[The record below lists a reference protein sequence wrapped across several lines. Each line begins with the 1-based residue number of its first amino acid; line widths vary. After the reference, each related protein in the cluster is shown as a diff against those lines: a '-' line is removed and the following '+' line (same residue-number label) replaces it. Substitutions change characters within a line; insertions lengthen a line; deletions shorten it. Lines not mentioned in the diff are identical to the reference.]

1 MGVSSIRYIQKGDM
15 EMKTNRNLVAIGGLL
30 IACVFVVWFS
40 SSIHG
45 GEKTYRIEP
54 EITAPEYKT
63 DAARAIDAYER
74 LMERYMNL
82 TERSLFG
89 LGNDIQD
96 IDKKLDRIEQKL
108 KELCSRM
115 ARVEKALGV
124 DEPTEPTWQNL
135 PLKSPDEMLP
145 GDSSAESQP

>member
-15 EMKTNRNLVAIGGLL
+15 AMKTNRNLVAIGGLL

-45 GEKTYRIEP
+45 GEETYRIEP
-54 EITAPEYKT
+54 EITVPEYRT

-82 TERSLFG
+82 TEKSLFG
-89 LGNDIQD
+89 LGNDVQD

-124 DEPTEPTWQNL
+124 DETAKSTWQDL
-135 PLKSPDEMLP
+135 PLESPDEMLTE
-145 GDSSAESQP
+145 DSSAESQP